1 MLAMKAVKT
10 VRGQS
15 PYRARPANI
24 SKSFFQK
31 ESDGFSSNGVS
42 VVLEG
47 RAFLGLVNNT
57 NEENTYEIQNCT
69 NRAYDYFRDLGTDPT
84 AISAR
89 SMPSALNCI
98 P

>member
-1 MLAMKAVKT
+1 MKAVKT

-69 NRAYDYFRDLGTDPT
+69 NRAYDYFRDLGL
-84 AISAR
+84 IR
-89 SMPSALNCI
+89 LRYLRVQCLLR
-98 P
+98 